1 MMIVM
6 LRVACY
12 EIEDEED
19 FQNQRRWCARLCGC
33 CASSREKDDNDDGGL
48 MKPLD
53 STPSNN
59 MKEPTPQEPA
69 KQDEGSVEM

>member
-19 FQNQRRWCARLCGC
+19 FQNQRRWCARFC
-33 CASSREKDDNDDGGL
+33 CCFASSKEKDIIDGL
-48 MKPLD
+48 KKPLD

-59 MKEPTPQEPA
+59 IKEPVQEPA
-69 KQDEGSVEM
+69 KQEEESVDT